1 MKRKKKMPISKQNK
15 RNRRGEIY
23 RPHKVWLKHKNLV
36 KNAIQVLRSEEKKK
50 ETSE

>member
-1 MKRKKKMPISKQNK
+1 MAVSKQNK
-15 RNRRGEIY
+15 RNRRGIIY